1 MPRQQQFQPHHQ
13 QQFQR
18 AFQFLD
24 SEIRESANSGNNSD
38 SSGTGQRSST
48 VIQPGVA
55 IVPPHYRDQ
64 IPMEM
69 PALPRLGPP
78 SFQFSFV
85 QSHGGYSGSSYGGY
99 PGSEYA
105 NGGGAQNGMVSN
117 NLQSPAPH
125 TTNSASVTFV
135 PFGAASDSWML
146 PFTDYNNS
154 NDNSN
159 SSVSI
164 DNHFGQT
171 TWNREQH
178 YSPAVSAISP
188 SFNANGPGHQSPNVF
203 SESHQML
210 SLQQQQEENLQQRL
224 QQQQQQHNPAT
235 MAAAK
240 ALYGLQSPVNSP
252 RWNEVN
258 AEVNNANSWP
268 QMQSRVTNTSKKAS
282 AEFALSRIVN
292 PLAMSVEDQ
301 NKELMNAAESAV
313 GDDFLNVLARSAG
326 YDSDAM
332 AGKPAPVQ
340 RVPIPVPVHQPPRQ
354 EAAPQQLSAGY
365 FASNS
370 HMNTVG
376 ARDGNGVL
384 APSHAPQSVE
394 NAVIPPANK
403 EPKKRAPV
411 KWKRVNNT
419 VTVQERQV
427 QMPMP
432 ALSTTFSLSLD
443 EGWVVPEPIS
453 KKKVVKPRVK
463 AAQKLK
469 ENPNEPSPPASAE
482 TTVKKKSAPVKRRKK
497 QEEVTVPSKMQ
508 APPVF
513 SAVQP
518 PQPNRVVAPYPPVPT
533 FARPPDGQLNASRL
547 PAAAMAMPTASHAV
561 RNLMN
566 PVETAS
572 NHRQGLQPPTSLAAG
587 MAPVTDS
594 EGFHRPPESVSQL
607 AASGKKKADP
617 TVSKQL
623 KAKQP
628 SAKRRNAQGTATNAP
643 KTSRKRKSDTLA
655 AGSQLGSNLSN
666 AVQSGASGNIR
677 DTVKE
682 AMETLMTE
690 VTVANSRFPAF
701 NQSPFPGSMQVS
713 SIGGAPSVV
722 TSSYERMVMGNGGTR
737 PTASEKNVATAQ
749 PTAVS
754 VKDMVPP
761 FNAPSIIDLTA
772 EDKSTVQISAES
784 SSKAST
790 PLAQRAVEV
799 AFAGI
804 QLEATTTGGF
814 LEQLQ
819 SSSTPSVSSQPNNT
833 IMIFC
838 KRDFM
843 RYQAAKLWKKYQ
855 EKKKKMEFQS
865 VQVLGKRTRYVNAKY
880 EEEKLAKLQKVSL
893 LGGF

>member
-1 MPRQQQFQPHHQ
+1 
-13 QQFQR
+13 
-18 AFQFLD
+18 
-24 SEIRESANSGNNSD
+24 
-38 SSGTGQRSST
+38 
-48 VIQPGVA
+48 
-55 IVPPHYRDQ
+55 
-64 IPMEM
+64 MEM

-105 NGGGAQNGMVSN
+105 NGGGAQNGMISN
-117 NLQSPAPH
+117 NLQSPAPQ
-125 TTNSASVTFV
+125 TTNSAPVTFV
-135 PFGAASDSWML
+135 PFGAASDGWML
-146 PFTDYNNS
+146 PFTDYNDS

-178 YSPAVSAISP
+178 YSPAASTISP
-188 SFNANGPGHQSPNVF
+188 SFNANGPGHQLSNVF
-203 SESHQML
+203 SEPHQML
-210 SLQQQQEENLQQRL
+210 SLQQQEENLQQRL
-224 QQQQQQHNPAT
+224 QQHNPAT

-258 AEVNNANSWP
+258 AEVSNANPWP
-268 QMQSRVTNTSKKAS
+268 QMQSRVTNTLKKAS
-282 AEFALSRIVN
+282 AEFALSRIAN
-292 PLAMSVEDQ
+292 PLVMSVEDQ

-313 GDDFLNVLARSAG
+313 GDDFLDVLVRSAG

-332 AGKPAPVQ
+332 AGKSAPVQ
-340 RVPIPVPVHQPPRQ
+340 RVPIPVPVHQPLRQ

-376 ARDGNGVL
+376 TRDGNGVL
-384 APSHAPQSVE
+384 APSHATQSVE
-394 NAVIPPANK
+394 NAVVPPANE
-403 EPKKRAPV
+403 EPKKRVPV
-411 KWKRVNNT
+411 KRKRVNDT

-432 ALSTTFSLSLD
+432 ALSTTFGLSLD

-453 KKKVVKPRVK
+453 KKKVAKPRVK

-469 ENPNEPSPPASAE
+469 ANPDEPSPPASAE
-482 TTVKKKSAPVKRRKK
+482 TTVKKKAVSVKRRKK

-508 APPVF
+508 VPSFFSAA

-518 PQPNRVVAPYPPVPT
+518 PQPNRVIALHSPVST

-547 PAAAMAMPTASHAV
+547 PAAAMAIPTASHAV

-572 NHRQGLQPPTSLAAG
+572 NHRQGLQPPTSSAVG

-594 EGFHRPPESVSQL
+594 GGFYRPPESVSQL
-607 AASGKKKADP
+607 AASGKKKKADP
-617 TVSKQL
+617 AVSKQL
-623 KAKQP
+623 KTKQP

-643 KTSRKRKSDTLA
+643 KTSHKHKPDTLA

-666 AVQSGASGNIR
+666 AVQSGANGNIR

-682 AMETLMTE
+682 TTEALMAE
-690 VTVANSRFPAF
+690 ATVANNRFLAF
-701 NQSPFPGSMQVS
+701 NHSPLPGSMQAS
-713 SIGGAPSVV
+713 SIGGASSVV
-722 TSSYERMVMGNGGTR
+722 TSSYKRMVMGNGGTR

-749 PTAVS
+749 PTGVS
-754 VKDMVPP
+754 VKDMIPP
-761 FNAPSIIDLTA
+761 FNAPSMIDLTA

-790 PLAQRAVEV
+790 LLAQRAVEV

-804 QLEATTTGGF
+804 QPEATTAGGL